1 MSKPQVLFPSQA
13 NGGNFACNFHFFG
26 GRMMRRAAFAVMSL
40 AVLAACDPAVPDSGA
55 GVGFGTYAE
64 YQARREAE
72 LIAGG
77 EGGAGPIVRPLTVSP
92 EANTSSA
99 GSDIADDAMA
109 AIGQSS
115 APVGGPADPTGQYAP
130 STSASVSAG
139 VENGVGISAENDFDA
154 VSSERSIAQD
164 AARVAA
170 NRELYETVAPTSVLN
185 RPSGATT
192 SLVKFALS
200 TTNSV
205 GQPLYSRLT
214 IGAEARALRNCSKY
228 PSPDLAQE
236 AFLAGGGP
244 QRNVKGLD
252 PDGDG
257 FACSWNPQPF
267 RLASRSN

>member
-1 MSKPQVLFPSQA
+1 
-13 NGGNFACNFHFFG
+13 
-26 GRMMRRAAFAVMSL
+26 MRHAAFAVMSL
-40 AVLAACDPAVPDSGA
+40 AVLTACETPVPDSGA

-77 EGGAGPIVRPLTVSP
+77 EGRSGAIAQPLAVSP
-92 EANTSSA
+92 ELVTPAA
-99 GSDIADDAMA
+99 GADIADEAMA

-115 APVGGPADPTGQYAP
+115 APVGAPADPTGQFAQ
-130 STSASVSAG
+130 SASVSSG
-139 VENGVGISAENDFDA
+139 VENGAGLSAENDFDA

-170 NRELYETVAPTSVLN
+170 NRESYQSVEPTAVPR
-185 RPSGATT
+185 RPAGETT
-192 SLVKFALS
+192 SLVQFALS

-205 GQPLYSRLT
+205 GEALYSRLT
-214 IGAEARALRNCSKY
+214 IGAEGRAARNCAKFTS
-228 PSPDLAQE
+228 SDLAQD

-257 FACSWNPQPF
+257 FACSWDPRPF
-267 RLASRSN
+267 RLAAGNS